1 MAHAHTTWLSDV
13 VNPVPSLGL
22 GYGCT
27 LQFAPEVCNHWMVG
41 DSDSGVVAAT
51 KPPGW
56 WDFMLRVPMNGQFGL
71 SGRIYEWS
79 DPIRAR
85 TAANVA
91 LYKRIRGTIAGA
103 DVYHLTPPPHRTHPT
118 GWMAIQ
124 YVAPGA
130 RQGVVL
136 AYRLANGRAE
146 ERFRL
151 RGLMPAAVYDVSEN
165 GRRLLRASGA
175 ELAARGLRVS
185 LAAEWRAGVVEV
197 NCTAHCVLR
206 TAQ

>member
-1 MAHAHTTWLSDV
+1 
-13 VNPVPSLGL
+13 
-22 GYGCT
+22 
-27 LQFAPEVCNHWMVG
+27 MVG
-41 DSDSGVVAAT
+41 DADSGVVAVT
-51 KPPGW
+51 NPPGW

-79 DPIRAR
+79 QPIRAR
-85 TAANVA
+85 TAANVE

-130 RQGVVL
+130 RRSVVL
-136 AYRLANGRAE
+136 AYRLAKGRAE
-146 ERFRL
+146 ETFRL
-151 RGLMPAAVYDVSEN
+151 RGLVPDAEYEVSEG

-175 ELAARGLRVS
+175 ELAARGLRVTR
-185 LAAEWRAGVVEV
+185 AAEWRAAVVEV
-197 NCTAHCVLR
+197 NCTAQC
-206 TAQ
+206 